1 MNEEKIKIKAR
12 QSRDIRITAN
22 FECHANLLS
31 VDNVRARKKS
41 CKFLCHP
48 DGIVVVFAFE
58 QIPEILSG
66 NEMLF
71 KFDFITSF
79 LRFLFSVFYRE
90 NGSL

>member
-1 MNEEKIKIKAR
+1 MNEEKIKIKAS

-48 DGIVVVFAFE
+48 LSSGRPFE
-58 QIPEILSG
+58 QIPDILSG

-71 KFDFITSF
+71 TFDFITSF
-79 LRFLFSVFYRE
+79 LRFFFSVFYRE